1 MTERKSLSIFLPQKL
16 VFETLKREYGVM
28 KDRTFSVSEF
38 FGELLVTFQ
47 EHNNKCEW
55 TEGEKEK
62 YVDEVTSRLLSRD
75 YSVLVDEKS

>member
-16 VFETLKREYGVM
+16 VFETLKREYGVI

-38 FGELLVTFQ
+38 FGELLVVFQ

-55 TEGEKEK
+55 TEGKKDLQES
-62 YVDEVTSRLLSRD
+62 VSRLLSRD